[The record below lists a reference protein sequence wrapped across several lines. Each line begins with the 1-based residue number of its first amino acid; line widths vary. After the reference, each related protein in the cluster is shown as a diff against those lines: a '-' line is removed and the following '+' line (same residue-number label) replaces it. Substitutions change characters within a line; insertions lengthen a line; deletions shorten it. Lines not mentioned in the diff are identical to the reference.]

1 MAGKNFKLFE
11 NKDIVLFDGVCNLC
25 NNAVNFIIDRD
36 PQGRF
41 IFASQQ
47 SSEGQSLLEKFDL
60 SIQTMDSLVLIRG
73 HKVYTKSG
81 AALEIARFL
90 NGFWPVFYIFKLVP
104 YPIRDFI
111 YNLVA
116 RNRYRL
122 FGKRNECRYPTAE
135 LKTRFLHN

>member
-1 MAGKNFKLFE
+1 MAEKNFKLSD

-47 SSEGQSLLEKFDL
+47 SSEGQSLLEKFAL
-60 SIQTMDSLVLIRG
+60 STLTMDSLVLIRG
-73 HKVYTKSG
+73 YKVYTKSG

-90 NGFWPVFYIFKLVP
+90 SGFWPGFYIFKLVP

-122 FGKRNECRYPTAE
+122 FGKREQCRYPTAE